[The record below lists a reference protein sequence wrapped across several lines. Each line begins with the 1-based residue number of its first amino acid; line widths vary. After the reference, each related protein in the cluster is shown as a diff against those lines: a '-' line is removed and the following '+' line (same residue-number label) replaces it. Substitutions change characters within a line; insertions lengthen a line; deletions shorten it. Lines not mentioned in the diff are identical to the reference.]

1 MGLLTGSAFPQG
13 GANIN
18 RTFLTGKIHRILQR
32 THILRCAPGRDAH
45 ILKYMLRF
53 PVLARLVSKP
63 F

>member
-1 MGLLTGSAFPQG
+1 MGLLKKA
-13 GANIN
+13 
-18 RTFLTGKIHRILQR
+18 
-32 THILRCAPGRDAH
+32 HILRCAPGRDAH